1 MCAFL
6 RLAFCSDAKKNV
18 PRRASAPEPSGD
30 NVPPLGWQPFL
41 PRLPRDLRLDH
52 WVKVISPEG
61 RVRGGRVRYI
71 GPLMTQIDQFVGVQ
85 LSTPD
90 GHSDGTYG
98 NRRYFNW

>member
-1 MCAFL
+1 M
-6 RLAFCSDAKKNV
+6 

-30 NVPPLGWQPFL
+30 NVPPQGWQPFL

-71 GPLMTQIDQFVGVQ
+71 GPLMSQNDQFVGVQ